1 MDGTTESTASEKND
15 ITIPAHWL
23 ASNKTG
29 HVSTKQQHIY
39 WQAESATTEYEYLT
53 TIDLSVLVQ

>member
-1 MDGTTESTASEKND
+1 MDGTTESTASEKNN

-39 WQAESATTEYEYLT
+39 WQAESATTE
-53 TIDLSVLVQ
+53 